1 MRVCCRVLPLLAVL
15 PLIVTAPALA
25 QDAPS
30 PLEYHPMPGDLA
42 LPFSEAVRAGNLLFV
57 SGQVGT
63 EPGAL
68 TLVPGG
74 FEAEARQTLANV
86 KAVLERHGSSMTD
99 VVKCTV
105 FLADMQDWP
114 RFNAIYREFF
124 ASDRLPA
131 RSALGANGLALN
143 ARIELECIGFVGR

>member
-1 MRVCCRVLPLLAVL
+1 MQARLGVIRLA
-15 PLIVTAPALA
+15 TAMVVVVAASASA
-25 QDAPS
+25 QSAQPS
-30 PLEYHPMPGDLA
+30 PPEYFAMPGGSA
-42 LPFSEAVRAGNLLFV
+42 LPFSEAVRVGNLLFL
-57 SGQVGT
+57 SGQVGVT
-63 EPGAL
+63 PGTL

-86 KAVLERHGSSMTD
+86 KAVLERHGSSMGD

-114 RFNAIYREFF
+114 RFNAIYREHFTT
-124 ASDRLPA
+124 RLPA

-143 ARIELECIGFVGR
+143 ARVELECIGHVAR